1 LEFNRSAAIDLHI
14 HSTASDGTLTP
25 AQLVAMAVEMGL
37 GAIAITDHD
46 SLAGSREALIEGIPE
61 SLGFITGVEVSA
73 DPPPSYPGSGSI
85 HILGYGIR
93 LDDPELN
100 RALEKLQDARKDR
113 NPLIVARL
121 NQLGVP
127 ITLKEVELEAGEG
140 GQPGRPHIAKVLIR
154 KGIAAD
160 IDDAFD
166 RFLGNG
172 RPAYIDKFRI
182 DSAAAIQLIN
192 AAGGIP
198 VLAHPCLLELDSD
211 DQLDELLREMMSMGL
226 KGMEV
231 YFTDHSAAQTQR
243 YAELATRHDLLMTG
257 GTDFHGDTHPG
268 TRMGVGK
275 GDLFVPYALYENLIG
290 C

>member
-1 LEFNRSAAIDLHI
+1 MAFNRPSAIDLHI
-14 HSTASDGTLTP
+14 HSTASDGTLSP
-25 AQLVAMAVEMGL
+25 PQLVAMAVELGL

-46 SLAGSREALIEGIPE
+46 SIAGSREALLEGIPD
-61 SLGFITGVEVSA
+61 SLGFLTGVEISA
-73 DPPPSYPGSGSI
+73 EPPPSYPGSGSI

-127 ITLKEVELEAGEG
+127 ITLKEVEQEAGEG
-140 GQPGRPHIAKVLIR
+140 GQPGRPHIAKVMIR
-154 KGIAAD
+154 KGIATD

-166 RFLGNG
+166 RYLGNG
-172 RPAYIDKFRI
+172 RPAYIDKFRV
-182 DSAAAIQLIN
+182 DFAAAIQLIN
-192 AAGGIP
+192 AAGGTP
-198 VLAHPCLLELDSD
+198 VLAHPCLLELESD
-211 DQLDELLREMMSMGL
+211 DQLDELLREMVSMGL
-226 KGMEV
+226 KGLEV
-231 YFTDHSAAQTQR
+231 HFTDHSAEQTR
-243 YAELATRHDLLMTG
+243 CYAELARRYDLLMTG
-257 GTDFHGDTHPG
+257 GTDFHGSTHPG

-275 GDLFVPYALYENLIG
+275 GDLVVPYALYEKLIG